1 MKEKLTFIENVG
13 QGKHR
18 MIDEVSANCVNSHL
32 SEVIS
37 HLRDAATNIAETG
50 VDLKALRELLS
61 TDKDVVERFFQI
73 NMILKGLMLLVE
85 GEEWEKCVESANHNY
100 GQSVITFLRL
110 VHNENWN
117 VKPPE
122 PPKVVNIE

>member
-1 MKEKLTFIENVG
+1 MKDIKSIDVG
-13 QGKHR
+13 AGNHR
-18 MIDEVSANCVNSHL
+18 MVDEVSANNITGHL
-32 SEVIS
+32 SEVLE

-50 VDLKALRELLS
+50 ADLKALRELLS
-61 TDKDVVERFFQI
+61 TDKEVVERFFQI

-85 GEEWEKCVESANHNY
+85 GEEWEKAVESANHDY